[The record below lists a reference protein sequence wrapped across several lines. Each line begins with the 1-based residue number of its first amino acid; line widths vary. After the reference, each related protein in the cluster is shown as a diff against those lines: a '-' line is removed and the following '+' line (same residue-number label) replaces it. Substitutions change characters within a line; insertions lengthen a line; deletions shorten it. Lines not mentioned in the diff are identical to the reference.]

1 MQIAKEGKTKKKDG
15 NLKRWINED
24 WRNLTPYAEGL
35 VKSINETPECG
46 KPHPKQKG
54 KSICRP
60 YKKVS
65 QSTPTLATN
74 YSKEELKKAVEIKNR
89 GETINWNKLTGGN
102 ASSLQGLGYA
112 LGDDDIKKE
121 LPDAKIMD
129 YEGLKQYNNIDELL
143 PNNGDYVIILYEHQ
157 QNSGHWVALARQND
171 RIFFFCS
178 YGVKIDGQL
187 KWVDY
192 NTRKELGSDIP
203 HLTHLV
209 DNSPYD
215 IYYNDVAY
223 QSEDQSIATCGKY
236 VIVFIKSLKSGKDL
250 LKFNDW
256 MKENKPKDMTYDEWI
271 NDIWS

>member
-24 WRNLTPYAEGL
+24 WRNLTPYVEGL

-60 YKKVS
+60 NKKVS

-89 GETINWNKLTGGN
+89 GETINWNELKGGN

-143 PNNGDYVIILYEHQ
+143 PENGRYVIILYEHQ

-223 QSEDQSIATCGKY
+223 QSEDQSKMEEASKA
-236 VIVFIKSLKSGKDL
+236 L
-250 LKFNDW
+250 
-256 MKENKPKDMTYDEWI
+256 
-271 NDIWS
+271 